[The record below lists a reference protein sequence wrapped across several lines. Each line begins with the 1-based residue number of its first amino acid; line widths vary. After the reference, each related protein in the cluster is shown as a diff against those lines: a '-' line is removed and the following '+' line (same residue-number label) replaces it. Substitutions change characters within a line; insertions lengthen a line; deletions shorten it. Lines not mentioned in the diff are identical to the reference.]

1 MPQAWFWHF
10 YTVGLVVNTAGLAV
24 LTAGLLFANGATA
37 MPRAIVILAAL
48 QTHLFRRWAESL
60 FLMRCAVGLATT
72 LPVFTETYNCAQGSE
87 ELSVAWGPA
96 SVRVFL
102 C

>member
-10 YTVGLVVNTAGLAV
+10 YTVGLVVNTAGLAL

-60 FLMRCAVGLATT
+60 FLMRCAVGLAAT
-72 LPVFTETYNCAQGSE
+72 LPVFTSYNCAQGSE
-87 ELSVAWGPA
+87 GLSVAGGHA
-96 SVRVFL
+96 SIRVFL